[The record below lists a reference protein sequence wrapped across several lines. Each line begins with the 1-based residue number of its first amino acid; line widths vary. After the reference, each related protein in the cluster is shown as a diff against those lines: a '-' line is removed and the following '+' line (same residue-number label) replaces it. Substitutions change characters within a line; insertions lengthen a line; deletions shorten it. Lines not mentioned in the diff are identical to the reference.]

1 MANQIEL
8 IYDLNVGN
16 QPSAPGTKLFLKA
29 ANEIV
34 FDHNGETAALIG
46 LNLAGDITEASPFSG
61 QIRRRL
67 IFDVEAQG
75 NYAFPTD
82 ELLKKATRNLFG
94 RIYAALMPAAV
105 TASEPVVT

>member
-16 QPSAPGTKLFLKA
+16 QPSASGTKLFQRA
-29 ANEIV
+29 SDIV

-46 LNLAGDITEASPFSG
+46 LNLAGDITEASPLSG

-94 RIYAALMPAAV
+94 RIFSALMPAAV